1 MLGDSSHKDRLHGD
15 NLMRHFS
22 TIVSVVALLVAAGS
36 SSAVA
41 QDYPWCLQGKDWGYP
56 GLCHFS
62 TYNQCLA
69 TASGTFSY
77 CGTNPLFAF
86 AYQRRSY
93 RWGVQDSHFYR

>member
-1 MLGDSSHKDRLHGD
+1 MLGDSSHKDRLPGD

-36 SSAVA
+36 NSAVA

-69 TASGTFSY
+69 TASATFSY

-86 AYQRRSY
+86 AYQRRIY
-93 RWGVQDSHFYR
+93 RRGVQDSHFYR